1 MLYSAFISEIY
12 RAALEAVPRGQR
24 EASLALGLGKTRTF
38 VQVILPQAT
47 KIAIPNIG
55 SMFIG
60 MVKDTSVFT
69 VIGLLEITRVSQQA
83 NSLYYQAFVFYT
95 AAAVIYVVIAFM
107 LDFLFRGIERDP
119 HDAAEGPDRA
129 GRHGTAAAADRAGR
143 PARGSSIRCQ
153 MKRPP
158 RQVPRTRRRTHVTG
172 GRSRIR
178 LVAVVAA
185 LTALAASIAA
195 SSVSAS
201 RSAGDNGLMDPS
213 TLVVGMDLE
222 FKPQMYL
229 QNGKPAGYDVVL
241 LNMLAK
247 QLGVKLKIEN
257 LAFDGLIPG
266 LQAKKFD
273 MVSVGLSYRPER
285 AKVISFSRA
294 YVPYAQILAARKGDT
309 TPSTIA
315 AWNNSGKTIT
325 SLEGS
330 TAEQL
335 VQKTFPKASS
345 KSFPEQNAAFLE
357 VSTGRADGIVVEN
370 YLLAQFNKSNG
381 NKLKQVG
388 FTKPLHVEYGS
399 YAVQK
404 GNTALVKVLNK
415 FICTIQGNG
424 QLAKAYKQTEG
435 ADLPPMPG
443 C

>member
-1 MLYSAFISEIY
+1 
-12 RAALEAVPRGQR
+12 
-24 EASLALGLGKTRTF
+24 
-38 VQVILPQAT
+38 
-47 KIAIPNIG
+47 
-55 SMFIG
+55 
-60 MVKDTSVFT
+60 
-69 VIGLLEITRVSQQA
+69 
-83 NSLYYQAFVFYT
+83 
-95 AAAVIYVVIAFM
+95 
-107 LDFLFRGIERDP
+107 
-119 HDAAEGPDRA
+119 
-129 GRHGTAAAADRAGR
+129 
-143 PARGSSIRCQ
+143 
-153 MKRPP
+153 
-158 RQVPRTRRRTHVTG
+158 
-172 GRSRIR
+172 
-178 LVAVVAA
+178 
-185 LTALAASIAA
+185 
-195 SSVSAS
+195 
-201 RSAGDNGLMDPS
+201 MDPS

-294 YVPYAQILAARKGDT
+294 YVPYAQILAAKKGDT
-309 TPSTIA
+309 TPATVA
-315 AWNNSGKTIT
+315 AWNSSDKTIT
-325 SLEGS
+325 SLQGS

-335 VQKTFPKASS
+335 VKSTFPKANS

-357 VSTGRADGIVVEN
+357 VSTGRANGIVVEN

-381 NKLKQVG
+381 NALEQVG
-388 FTKPLHVEYGS
+388 FKKPLHVEYGD

-404 GNTALVKVLNK
+404 GNTALVKTLNK

-424 QLAKAYKQTEG
+424 QLAKAYQQTEG
-435 ADLPPMPG
+435 APLPPMPA

>member
-1 MLYSAFISEIY
+1 M
-12 RAALEAVPRGQR
+12 
-24 EASLALGLGKTRTF
+24 
-38 VQVILPQAT
+38 
-47 KIAIPNIG
+47 
-55 SMFIG
+55 
-60 MVKDTSVFT
+60 
-69 VIGLLEITRVSQQA
+69 
-83 NSLYYQAFVFYT
+83 
-95 AAAVIYVVIAFM
+95 
-107 LDFLFRGIERDP
+107 
-119 HDAAEGPDRA
+119 
-129 GRHGTAAAADRAGR
+129 
-143 PARGSSIRCQ
+143 
-153 MKRPP
+153 
-158 RQVPRTRRRTHVTG
+158 TG

-185 LTALAASIAA
+185 LTALAASIVA

-315 AWNNSGKTIT
+315 AWNSSDKTIT